1 MASDG
6 DGKGRVATAPGGG
19 YGYGYGG
26 YEGPEDAVTI
36 PADAIALREA
46 LSNLIHNALKHG
58 ARSRLTV
65 RVGRER
71 GRVLELPGGGAAWIT
86 VHPSYLLRLPDEA
99 QKAEEYARF
108 VEDLRV
114 AHASLG

>member
-1 MASDG
+1 VALG
-6 DGKGRVATAPGGG
+6 ATA
-19 YGYGYGG
+19 
-26 YEGPEDAVTI
+26 
-36 PADAIALREA
+36 
-46 LSNLIHNALKHG
+46 
-58 ARSRLTV
+58 ARSLFGKPMTI
-65 RVGRER
+65 GRER

-114 AHASLG
+114 AHSSLG